1 VSISKWWQRIRSL
14 VDLGISGGEPADLVK
29 PTRLC
34 NMVALVGCAIMLS
47 WVLAELGGH
56 HVISDIWLELG
67 LAVGFAT
74 CLILNAL
81 HRHRAARIA
90 LILVANSAVFLGAI
104 LYDRDSG
111 GELPYVSIIALPF
124 LLARRS
130 EKWLVSTGAVTV
142 ALFALSETEVVNRL
156 AGIERLPTPSWY
168 FAANAASAFICAFL
182 LPFFFYRSNQRAEA
196 DLERRGQEQ
205 LERLIHCSIIGVGRG
220 KLGGP
225 VLEANDA
232 LLDLLGYT
240 RKQLRAGEL
249 HLEWLTPPEYFE
261 RTMHAMSML
270 ADHGVSPVY
279 EKEYIRKDGTR
290 VPVLV
295 GMASLDPSTG
305 DTIGFVL
312 DISAH
317 KAAEQQRVLLEQSE
331 EAIRTRDLFDSVVS
345 HELRTPLATI
355 SLQVELALRALAK
368 GDRHRGTVERHLVS
382 CKVSTRKLGSLVS
395 ALLDS
400 ARIHH
405 GKIELSLADVDLAEA
420 AKGVVGGLEA
430 GGICRCGQIKVIAP
444 CPVVGKWDAVRIDEV
459 LTNLCSNAVKYGLGA
474 PVEVRI
480 AAEGRMHRA
489 RIEVVDHG
497 MGIDRA
503 LLQKIFD
510 PFERANDEQQVQGLG
525 LGLHIVRS
533 IVEGHG
539 GTISVESERGH
550 GSRFIVELPRA
561 PAM

>member
-1 VSISKWWQRIRSL
+1 VLISKAWTWVRSL
-14 VDLGISGGEPADLVK
+14 VDLGSTKEPTELVK

-34 NMVALVGCAIMLS
+34 NMVALVGCAIMVS
-47 WVLAELGGH
+47 WALAEIGGNYRAP
-56 HVISDIWLELG
+56 DIGLELV
-67 LAVGFAT
+67 LAVGFAS
-74 CLILNAL
+74 CLILNSLHL
-81 HRHRAARIA
+81 HRAGRIA
-90 LILVANSAVFLGAI
+90 LILVANGAIFLGAV

-111 GELPYVSIIALPF
+111 GVLPFVPIIALPF
-124 LLARRS
+124 LLARPS
-130 EKWLVSTGAVTV
+130 EKWLVWVGAAVTV
-142 ALFALSETEVVNRL
+142 ALFGLAESGTINRL
-156 AGIERLPTPSWY
+156 FGIERLPTPSWY

-182 LPFFFYRSNQRAEA
+182 LPFFLYRSNQRAEA

-205 LERLIHCSIIGVGRG
+205 LDRLIRSSIICVARA

-225 VLEANDA
+225 ILEANDA
-232 LLDLLGYT
+232 LLELLGYS
-240 RKQLRAGEL
+240 REELRAGLL
-249 HLEWLTPPEYFE
+249 HLEWLTPPEYYE
-261 RTMHAMSML
+261 RTMHAMSIL
-270 ADHGVSPVY
+270 AERGVSPVY

-295 GMASLDPSTG
+295 GMATLDASSG
-305 DTIGFVL
+305 DTIGFIL

-317 KAAEQQRVLLEQSE
+317 KAAEYQRELLRQSE
-331 EAIRTRDLFDSVVS
+331 DAIRTRDLFDSVVS

-355 SLQVELALRALAK
+355 SLQVELALRALAR
-368 GDRHRGTVERHLVS
+368 GDRCQESVQRHLVS

-405 GKIELSLADVDLAEA
+405 GKIELSLTEVDLAET
-420 AKGVVGGLEA
+420 AKSVVGGLEA
-430 GGICRCGQIKVIAP
+430 GGICRTGQITVVAP
-444 CPVVGKWDAVRIDEV
+444 RPVVGKWDAVRIDEV
-459 LTNLCSNAVKYGLGA
+459 LTNLCSNAVKYGAGL

-480 AAEGRMHRA
+480 GSASRRRRA

-497 MGIDRA
+497 VGIDGA
-503 LLQKIFD
+503 QLSKIFD
-510 PFERANDEQQVQGLG
+510 PFQRADDGQHAQGLG

-539 GTISVESERGH
+539 GTIAVESERGH

-561 PAM
+561 PAL